1 MAKPIIVGY
10 DPKSSDR
17 SPVAFALRAARF
29 TGARLV
35 VASVGSGARGG
46 GREHRRARR
55 GGLGAHRGGRFG

>member
-35 VASVGSGARGG
+35 VASVGSGAGAEEESTG
-46 GREHRRARR
+46 GRVEEDLVPTA
-55 GGLGAHRGGRFG
+55 GAL